1 MTTANFCFYLQ
12 NRPIQTSQT
21 GGQWYSDTSPLVFPG
36 MSILLSVCLS
46 NFESIIFYYFSG
58 GGVDWVVSPLSRVLT
73 IFYIVIGA
81 PIMYFYISTTG
92 GLFARALR

>member
-1 MTTANFCFYLQ
+1 
-12 NRPIQTSQT
+12 
-21 GGQWYSDTSPLVFPG
+21 
-36 MSILLSVCLS
+36 MSILLSVCSS
-46 NFESIIFYYFSG
+46 NFESIIFYFSG